1 MKMKRISF
9 SAYLI
14 LLFGLLVST
23 ATAQSGQQDDG
34 SKTKMATKAVAIE
47 KLSFESK
54 DGVAITAD
62 LYMAH
67 ESKDTPFIVL
77 CHQAGWSRGEYRE
90 IAPKL
95 NELGFNC
102 LAIDQR
108 SGGKVNSV
116 MNETTKA
123 AKAASKGVQYVDAEQ
138 DMVAAIEFAKQNY
151 AKGKLVLWGSSYS
164 SALALRITGEH
175 PDKIDAALAFAPG
188 EYFISQGKP
197 SDWIQ
202 QSAKKIK
209 DPVFITSAKN
219 EANNWS
225 SIANAIPEA
234 SLKKFLPKT
243 NGNHGSRALWKK
255 FNDSGDYWTAVKAF
269 LEQVK

>member
-1 MKMKRISF
+1 MTMKRILF
-9 SAYLI
+9 STC

-23 ATAQSGQQDDG
+23 ATAQSAKQDDG
-34 SKTKMATKAVAIE
+34 SQTKMATKSAEIK

-54 DGVAITAD
+54 DGLAITAD

-67 ESKDTPFIVL
+67 QSKDTPFIVL

-90 IAPKL
+90 IAPML

-108 SGGKVNSV
+108 SGGKINDV
-116 MNETTKA
+116 MNETAKA
-123 AKAASKGVQYVDAEQ
+123 AKAASKGVEYVDAEQ
-138 DMVAAIEFAKQNY
+138 DMVAAIEYAKQTY
-151 AKGKLVLWGSSYS
+151 AKGKLILWGSSYS
-164 SALALRITGEH
+164 SALAIRIAGEH
-175 PDKIDAALAFAPG
+175 ADKIDAALAFSPG
-188 EYFISQGKP
+188 EYFGRQGK
-197 SDWIQ
+197 SNNWIQ

-219 EANNWS
+219 EANKWS
-225 SIANAIPEA
+225 PIASVIPSS
-234 SLKKFLPKT
+234 SLKKFVPKT
-243 NGNHGSRALWKK
+243 KGNHGSRALWKK
-255 FNDSGDYWTAVKAF
+255 FKDSDDYWTAVKAF